1 MISIGTSN
9 WWYAWCQK
17 QVGEIQRIKWHRRS
31 DDEVMEFLFVKKHSL
46 QGSSL
51 LKQWY
56 RTSFNETV
64 SNGSQFLTET
74 FMNLSLNI
82 RQWILADMH
91 YLLFFQFLS
100 VVILGN
106 IKLLK
111 DFCVKYFDVT
121 YDVLKRF
128 LTISNNVEFLKSL
141 CQRILSM
148 CQRILSNNLATP
160 VCMLSSQLSQIFSYL
175 RLGQRYLEEARCI
188 FYIPAR
194 NSLQKV
200 HNRNFTRNLLN
211 LGLMLRRSQCF
222 SLD

>member
-1 MISIGTSN
+1 
-9 WWYAWCQK
+9 
-17 QVGEIQRIKWHRRS
+17 
-31 DDEVMEFLFVKKHSL
+31 
-46 QGSSL
+46 
-51 LKQWY
+51 
-56 RTSFNETV
+56 
-64 SNGSQFLTET
+64 
-74 FMNLSLNI
+74 
-82 RQWILADMH
+82 MH
-91 YLLFFQFLS
+91 YLLFFQFLR

-148 CQRILSNNLATP
+148 CQRILSENLATP
-160 VCMLSSQLSQIFSYL
+160 VYMLSSKLSQIFSYL
-175 RLGQRYLEEARCI
+175 RLGQRHLEEARCI

-211 LGLMLRRSQCF
+211 LGLMFRRSQCF

>member
-1 MISIGTSN
+1 MHDVRNRLEKYSAS
-9 WWYAWCQK
+9 
-17 QVGEIQRIKWHRRS
+17 S
-31 DDEVMEFLFVKKHSL
+31 DTEDRMMKSWSSYLSKKHSL

-64 SNGSQFLTET
+64 SNGSQFLTEP

-100 VVILGN
+100 VAILGN

-148 CQRILSNNLATP
+148 CQRILSKNLATP

-175 RLGQRYLEEARCI
+175 RLGRRHLEKARCI
-188 FYIPAR
+188 FCIPAR

>member
-1 MISIGTSN
+1 
-9 WWYAWCQK
+9 
-17 QVGEIQRIKWHRRS
+17 
-31 DDEVMEFLFVKKHSL
+31 
-46 QGSSL
+46 
-51 LKQWY
+51 
-56 RTSFNETV
+56 
-64 SNGSQFLTET
+64 
-74 FMNLSLNI
+74 
-82 RQWILADMH
+82 MH
-91 YLLFFQFLS
+91 YLLFFQFLR

-175 RLGQRYLEEARCI
+175 RLGQRHLEEARCI

>member
-1 MISIGTSN
+1 
-9 WWYAWCQK
+9 
-17 QVGEIQRIKWHRRS
+17 
-31 DDEVMEFLFVKKHSL
+31 
-46 QGSSL
+46 
-51 LKQWY
+51 
-56 RTSFNETV
+56 
-64 SNGSQFLTET
+64 
-74 FMNLSLNI
+74 
-82 RQWILADMH
+82 MH

-175 RLGQRYLEEARCI
+175 RLGQRHLEEARCI